1 MSEQILI
8 VDDEKEIADLIEV
21 YLKNDGYTVYKF
33 YNGLDAL
40 ECIETQKMD
49 LAILDVMLPD
59 IDGFR
64 ICQKIREQYYYPII
78 MLTAKVEDTDKIMG
92 LTIGADDYITKPFN
106 PLEVVARVKTQLR
119 RYVRYNNA
127 ANTKEKDTPIAE
139 HDVRGLI
146 INKNTHKCTLYGKE
160 VTLTPIEFSILW
172 YLCENRGK
180 VIPSEELFE
189 NVWGEQYLDNNNTV
203 MAHIGRLREKLNEP
217 AKKPKFIKTVWEW
230 DIPLKNKRNS
240 QRDDYRLLKNKLLIR
255 TFGMLFFA
263 FAFLA
268 ALYSLFL
275 RGHIANA
282 FVGFLDNFVYHDYD
296 RALNVYSMYIRNY
309 MSLFFIV
316 LSLILFAIILRFYL
330 NEFSKYFKEIN
341 RGIDALIEEN
351 IGDIVLSSE
360 LTVTEKKINHIKHT
374 LEQRKLATELAEQR
388 KNDLVV
394 YLAHDL
400 KTPLTSV
407 IGYLT
412 LLRDEN
418 QISEELREKYLSIS
432 LEKAEYLEDLINE
445 FFEITRFN
453 LSNITLEYSMVNLT
467 RMLEQLTY
475 EFKPMFL
482 EKNLKCEL
490 EIVPDTMIK
499 CDVNKMQRV
508 FDNLLRN
515 AVNYSFADS
524 TIRIVSTQNEG
535 NLNIKFTN
543 FGNTIPQ
550 EKLERIFEQFYRLDT
565 ARSSRSGG
573 AGLGLAIAKEIVEL
587 HGGSITAKSENDI
600 IEFEVTIPLL

>member
-21 YLKNDGYTVYKF
+21 YLKNDGYTVHKF

-64 ICQKIREQYYYPII
+64 ICQKIREQYFYPII
-78 MLTAKVEDTDKIMG
+78 ILTAKVEDTDKIMG

-127 ANTKEKDTPIAE
+127 ANTKEIDAPIAE

-146 INKNTHKCTLYGKE
+146 INKNT
-160 VTLTPIEFSILW
+160 
-172 YLCENRGK
+172 
-180 VIPSEELFE
+180 
-189 NVWGEQYLDNNNTV
+189 
-203 MAHIGRLREKLNEP
+203 
-217 AKKPKFIKTVWEW
+217 
-230 DIPLKNKRNS
+230 
-240 QRDDYRLLKNKLLIR
+240 
-255 TFGMLFFA
+255 
-263 FAFLA
+263 
-268 ALYSLFL
+268 
-275 RGHIANA
+275 
-282 FVGFLDNFVYHDYD
+282 
-296 RALNVYSMYIRNY
+296 
-309 MSLFFIV
+309 
-316 LSLILFAIILRFYL
+316 
-330 NEFSKYFKEIN
+330 
-341 RGIDALIEEN
+341 
-351 IGDIVLSSE
+351 
-360 LTVTEKKINHIKHT
+360 
-374 LEQRKLATELAEQR
+374 LEQRKLAAELSEQR

-418 QISEELREKYLSIS
+418 KISEELREKYLSIS
-432 LEKAEYLEDLINE
+432 LEKAEHLEDLINE

-453 LSNITLEYSMVNLT
+453 LSNITLEYSRVNLT

-490 EIVPDTMIK
+490 EIAPDTMIK

-515 AVNYSFADS
+515 AVNYSFDDS
-524 TIRIVSTQNEG
+524 TIHIAVKQNGE
-535 NLNIKFTN
+535 NLCIQFTN
-543 FGNTIPQ
+543 CGNTIPK
-550 EKLERIFEQFYRLDT
+550 EKLVRIFEQFYRLDV

-573 AGLGLAIAKEIVEL
+573 AGLGLAVAKEIVEL
-587 HGGSITAKSENDI
+587 HNGTITAKSENEQ
-600 IEFEVTIPLL
+600 IEFTVTFPLL

>member
-1 MSEQILI
+1 M
-8 VDDEKEIADLIEV
+8 
-21 YLKNDGYTVYKF
+21 
-33 YNGLDAL
+33 
-40 ECIETQKMD
+40 
-49 LAILDVMLPD
+49 
-59 IDGFR
+59 
-64 ICQKIREQYYYPII
+64 
-78 MLTAKVEDTDKIMG
+78 
-92 LTIGADDYITKPFN
+92 
-106 PLEVVARVKTQLR
+106 
-119 RYVRYNNA
+119 
-127 ANTKEKDTPIAE
+127 
-139 HDVRGLI
+139 
-146 INKNTHKCTLYGKE
+146 
-160 VTLTPIEFSILW
+160 
-172 YLCENRGK
+172 
-180 VIPSEELFE
+180 
-189 NVWGEQYLDNNNTV
+189 
-203 MAHIGRLREKLNEP
+203 
-217 AKKPKFIKTVWEW
+217 
-230 DIPLKNKRNS
+230 KNKRNS

-268 ALYSLFL
+268 TLYSLFL

-282 FVGFLDNFVYHDYD
+282 FVGFLDNFFYHDYD

-351 IGDIVLSSE
+351 TGDIVLSSE

-432 LEKAEYLEDLINE
+432 LEKAEHLEDLINE